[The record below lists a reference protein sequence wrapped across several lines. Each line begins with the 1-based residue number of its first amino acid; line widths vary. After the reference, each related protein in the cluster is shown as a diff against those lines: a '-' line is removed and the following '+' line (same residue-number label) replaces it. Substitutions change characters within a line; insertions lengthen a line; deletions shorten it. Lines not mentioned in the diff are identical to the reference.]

1 MYLPDL
7 LQNETPPVVIK
18 PIPGPI
24 PQAQPDDWTVTCM
37 STSTQTYLDVKD
49 AKIQTHKIDTSKET
63 VSTSTQTDDIT
74 PVVHGVGDPQ
84 SNPRP
89 NA

>member
-1 MYLPDL
+1 M
-7 LQNETPPVVIK
+7 
-18 PIPGPI
+18 
-24 PQAQPDDWTVTCM
+24 
-37 STSTQTYLDVKD
+37 KD

-74 PVVHGVGDPQ
+74 PVVHGDGDPQ